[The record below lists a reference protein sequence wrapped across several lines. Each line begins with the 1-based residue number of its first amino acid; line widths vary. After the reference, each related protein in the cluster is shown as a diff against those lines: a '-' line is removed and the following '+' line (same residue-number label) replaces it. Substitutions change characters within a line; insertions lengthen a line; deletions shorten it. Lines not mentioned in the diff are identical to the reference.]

1 MGMTEELPTVRLLVT
16 ERPATRGWVQAV
28 VWDADME
35 RWLLDD
41 PPRVFHP
48 HQYRRHV
55 RSIHRWRSNKIVANT
70 VAGFGNGLNLM
81 RDWIAAEVPP
91 PPTHVAWGANGT
103 APQISDVGLFDEKV
117 RTDIIARAKGDKQV
131 IIGGFMGSTTGNGF
145 TYQEAALV
153 TGPLASQWRL
163 FARVAI
169 NPIVKSTSVIISVSW
184 QVDLA

>member
-1 MGMTEELPTVRLLVT
+1 MGLIFR
-16 ERPATRGWVQAV
+16 ERPATTGRVQAV
-28 VWDADME
+28 AWDAEME

-41 PPRVFHP
+41 RQRVFHP
-48 HQYRRHV
+48 EQYRRHV
-55 RSIHRWRSNKIVANT
+55 LRIDPWRKNKIVANS

-81 RDWIAAEVPP
+81 RDWLAAEVPP
-91 PPTHVAWGANGT
+91 PPTHVAWGTNGT
-103 APQISDVGLFDEKV
+103 APQLSDVGLFDEKV

-131 IIGGFMGSTTGNGF
+131 IIGGFMGSTTGNGC

-153 TGPLASQWRL
+153 TGVFASQWRL